1 GNPVEGKKLFTQSCA
16 TCHKLFGQGNTIGPD
31 LSGADRKNTEWML
44 THIVDPSAF
53 IRPEYVNHNIEM
65 RDGRSLTGLLAEQ
78 NDSTLTLLDVQNQR
92 TVLNRAEMKELTAS
106 STSLMPEGLLEPL
119 TPQQIRD
126 LFSYLQS
133 NP

>member
-1 GNPVEGKKLFTQSCA
+1 
-16 TCHKLFGQGNTIGPD
+16 
-31 LSGADRKNTEWML
+31 ML